1 MSKTLYVVA
10 TPIGNLKD
18 ITFRAIEVLKNV
30 DYIACE
36 DTRETLKLLLNYGIE
51 NKQLIVYNDYNENI
65 VADRIVDLLK
75 NHDVALVS
83 DAGTPS
89 ISDPGYRVV
98 KKAIENGIKV
108 VPIPGPF
115 AGITALSVS
124 GLPTDKFL
132 FVGFLPNKKNQ
143 KREDLEY
150 YLSLN
155 ITLIVYESPK
165 RVIDTLKLIEEIN
178 SNVNVVIA
186 KELTKIHEE
195 FIRGNPSEI
204 LAYFSKNPDKIKGE
218 FVILIEPV
226 GEKELD
232 YEKIKE
238 KIKTLKNKNLSTKE
252 IAQILATEFKI
263 SKSKAYKLVL
273 DF

>member
-18 ITFRAIEVLKNV
+18 ITFRAVEVLKNV

-36 DTRETLKLLLNYGIE
+36 DTRETSKLLLYYGIE
-51 NKQLIVYNDYNENI
+51 KKQLIVYNDYNENI
-65 VADRIVDLLK
+65 VSDKIVSILEK
-75 NHDVALVS
+75 YDVALVS
-83 DAGTPS
+83 DAGTPC
-89 ISDPGYRVV
+89 ISDPGYRLVR
-98 KKAIENGIKV
+98 KAVENGIKV

-115 AGITALSVS
+115 AGITALSAS

-132 FVGFLPNKKNQ
+132 FVGFLPNKKIQ
-143 KREDLEY
+143 KMKDLEY
-150 YLSLN
+150 YFSLN
-155 ITLIVYESPK
+155 FTLILYESPK
-165 RVIDTLKLIEEIN
+165 RIVDTIKLIEEIN
-178 SNVNVVIA
+178 SNANIVVA

-204 LAYFSKNPDKIKGE
+204 LNYFSKNPEKIKGE
-218 FVILIEPV
+218 FVILIEPIA
-226 GEKELD
+226 EKSLD

-238 KIKTLKNKNLSTKE
+238 KVELLKKENLTTKD
-252 IAQILATEFKI
+252 IANLIADEFKI

-273 DF
+273 NF

>member
-18 ITFRAIEVLKNV
+18 ITFRAVEVLKTV

-195 FIRGNPSEI
+195 FIRGNSSEI

>member
-18 ITFRAIEVLKNV
+18 ITFRAIEVLKTV

-36 DTRETLKLLLNYGIE
+36 DTRETSKLLLYYGIE
-51 NKQLIVYNDYNENI
+51 NKQFIVYNDYNENI
-65 VADRIVDLLK
+65 VADKIVNLLK

-83 DAGTPS
+83 DAGTPC
-89 ISDPGYRVV
+89 ISDPGYRLV
-98 KKAIENGIKV
+98 KKAIENNVKV

-132 FVGFLPNKKNQ
+132 FIGFLPNKKNQ
-143 KREDLEY
+143 KREYLEY

-155 ITLIVYESPK
+155 LTLIIYESPK
-165 RVIDTLKLIEEIN
+165 RVIDTIKLIEEIN
-178 SNVNVVIA
+178 NNVNMVVA

-195 FIRGNPSEI
+195 FIRGNPTEI
-204 LAYFSKNPDKIKGE
+204 LNYFSKNPDKIKGE
-218 FVILIEPV
+218 FVILIEPIK
-226 GEKELD
+226 EKELD
-232 YEKIKE
+232 YKKIKE
-238 KIKTLKNKNLSTKE
+238 KVETLKKENLPTKE
-252 IAQILATEFKI
+252 IANILATEFKI
-263 SKSKAYKLVL
+263 SKSKAYKFVL
-273 DF
+273 NF